1 MKIKFNFKNFE
12 PSEHLKKYA
21 GERYQKLSKYLHDT
35 DAAELQVNLEVEK
48 FRHIAET
55 ILTAKDIHIS
65 ATEET
70 EDMYSTVDLSLDK
83 LEAQLRKQ
91 REKIKD
97 KKKKIRE
104 KQVRMDIINFGPDE
118 SGQKETRIVATD
130 QYEPKP
136 MPLEE
141 AAMQLETLNYDFLVF
156 LNAETDR
163 VNVVYR
169 RKNGDFGF
177 IDPGM

>member
-21 GERYQKLSKYLHDT
+21 RERYEKLSKYLHDT
-35 DAAELQVNLEVEK
+35 DVAELQVNLEVEK
-48 FRHIAET
+48 FRHIAEV
-55 ILTAKDIHIS
+55 ILTAKDMHIS

-83 LEAQLRKQ
+83 LEAQLRRQ
-91 REKIKD
+91 REKVKD

-104 KQVRMDIINFGPDE
+104 KQVRMDIINFGPVE
-118 SGQKETRIVATD
+118 SGQRETRIVATD
-130 QYEPKP
+130 LYEPKP
-136 MPLEE
+136 MSLEE
-141 AAMQLETLNYDFLVF
+141 AAMQLGTLNYEFLVF
-156 LNAETDR
+156 LNSETDR
-163 VNVVYR
+163 VNVVYK
-169 RKNGDFGF
+169 RKNGDFGL